1 MHSEIKISEV
11 KSIITKVRLNPE
23 GSLITTLSIEAKL
36 QPADIARLLNMQKQG
51 APITVSIGSDQ
62 LMFDLDIT
70 PSKPQI
76 YSAEG
81 EPK

>member
-1 MHSEIKISEV
+1 MHSIITISQV
-11 KSIITKVRLNPE
+11 LNITTKVRLARDQ
-23 GSLITTLSIEAKL
+23 GLSTTLSIEAKL
-36 QPADIARLLNMQKQG
+36 QPADIARLLNMQKQE